1 MKSGRIISI
10 ICAGALVMSLASC
23 GKQTENTAPE
33 GGDTAAK
40 DDTVTVTEGETASLV
55 FSDGG
60 ITADGASGVEID
72 GTKLTI
78 NKAGT
83 YVLSG
88 SCADGSVKIAA
99 GTENVYLKLNGLT
112 LTSGDTAPILCGKAS
127 SVTIEVCA
135 GTENTLSDSAEN
147 NDDEYPENENAENA
161 VIKCKDGSEV
171 TLCGTGIL
179 NINANGK
186 NGIKSGSSTDEDGEA
201 ALTVKELTLNITAT
215 VNDGINAEQLLTIES
230 GTLNIAAGDDAVHCD
245 LVMNVGAEN
254 TDGPVINISEC
265 YEGLE
270 AAKLNIYSGD
280 IDIVSTDD
288 CLNAANSD
296 LSGYG
301 FEMNISGGSIT
312 AYTSEGDGFDSNGSM
327 TISGGSIE
335 VWTANTA
342 DNQPLDADGT
352 ITITGGTVLAAG
364 GSSGM
369 GMNLDASQAYVIFGA
384 AGGMG
389 MKPGAAG
396 TLVSDGEAVTVKD
409 SSGNEIYSANA
420 RCAVSYV
427 FFSSDKLT
435 DSESVAL
442 YSGDEQASEGQ
453 AQTGAMSETQPGG
466 GFPGGAGGGVDM
478 QPGAGGMVP
487 PDGEAPNG
495 QPPEKPD
502 GMPEMPDG
510 VSENRQ

>member
-1 MKSGRIISI
+1 MKSGKIISI
-10 ICAGALVMSLASC
+10 ICAGALIMSLAAC
-23 GKQTENTAPE
+23 GKQVENTAQE
-33 GGDTAAK
+33 DVNTTAA
-40 DDTVTVTEGETASLV
+40 DDTVTVTDTVTESETATVV

-78 NKAGT
+78 NKEGT
-83 YVLSG
+83 YEISG
-88 SCADGSVKIAA
+88 SCADGSIKIAA

-112 LTSGDTAPILCGKAS
+112 LTSGDTAPIVCAKS
-127 SVTIEVCA
+127 SQVIIEVCA

-147 NDDEYPENENAENA
+147 NDDEYPENTNAENA

-186 NGIKSGSSTDEDGEA
+186 NGIKSGVSTDEDGEA
-201 ALTVKELTLNITAT
+201 SLTVKELTLNITAP

-265 YEGLE
+265 YEGIE
-270 AAKLNIYSGD
+270 AAQLNICSGD

-288 CLNAANSD
+288 CLNTANSD
-296 LSGYG
+296 LSGYS

-312 AYTSEGDGFDSNGSM
+312 AYSSEGDGFDSNGSM

-364 GSSGM
+364 ESSGM
-369 GMNLDASQAYVIFGA
+369 GMNLNASQPYAVFGTS
-384 AGGMG
+384 GGMG
-389 MKPGAAG
+389 MQPGAAG
-396 TLVSDGEAVTVKD
+396 TIISAGEAVTVKD

-420 RCAVSYV
+420 RCAVGYV

-435 DSESVAL
+435 ESESVTL
-442 YSGDEQASEGQ
+442 YSGDEQIAESQ
-453 AQTGAMSETQPGG
+453 AQMGTMSETQPGG
-466 GFPGGAGGGVDM
+466 GFPGGAGGDFDM
-478 QPGAGGMVP
+478 QPGADGTAP
-487 PDGEAPNG
+487 TDGEAPTG

-502 GMPEMPDG
+502 GMPEN
-510 VSENRQ
+510 SKRQS